1 MKVQRFEDLEIW
13 KEVREIALKIKEL
26 SRKSEFSKDYKFV
39 AQITSASGSTMDNI
53 AEGFD
58 RDGNKEFFQFLSI
71 AKGSNS
77 ETRSQAYRAF
87 DYKYI
92 NEAELNEILTRTE
105 KLKAKINSLMLY
117 LKNSDRKG
125 NKYTWTFNVQC
136 STFNVQRTAQN
147 VEPKTYNVQRRTSHI
162 S

>member
-13 KEVREIALKIKEL
+13 KEAREIALTIKEL
-26 SRKSEFSKDYKFV
+26 TRKSEFSKDYKFV

-77 ETRSQAYRAF
+77 ETRSQAYRAYDF
-87 DYKYI
+87 KYI
-92 NEAELNEILTRTE
+92 DEEELNKILLLTE
-105 KLKAKINSLMLY
+105 KLKAKINSLMIY

-125 NKYTWTFNVQC
+125 NKY
-136 STFNVQRTAQN
+136 S
-147 VEPKTYNVQRRTSHI
+147 
-162 S
+162 

>member
-13 KEVREIALKIKEL
+13 KEARELALLIKVL
-26 SRKSEFSKDYKFV
+26 TRKSEFSKDYKFV
-39 AQITSASGSTMDNI
+39 AQITSSSGSTMDNI

-71 AKGSNS
+71 SKGSNA

-92 NEAELNEILTRTE
+92 DQIELDDILLRTE
-105 KLKAKINSLMLY
+105 KLKVKINSLMLY

-125 NKYTWTFNVQC
+125 NKYT
-136 STFNVQRTAQN
+136 
-147 VEPKTYNVQRRTSHI
+147 
-162 S
+162 

>member
-13 KEVREIALKIKEL
+13 KEAREIAFTIKEL
-26 SRKSEFSKDYKFV
+26 TRKSEFSKDYKFV

-77 ETRSQAYRAF
+77 ETRSQAYRAYDF
-87 DYKYI
+87 KYI
-92 NEAELNEILTRTE
+92 DEEELNKILLLTE
-105 KLKAKINSLMLY
+105 KLKAKINSLMIY

-125 NKYTWTFNVQC
+125 NKY
-136 STFNVQRTAQN
+136 S
-147 VEPKTYNVQRRTSHI
+147 
-162 S
+162 

>member
-13 KEVREIALKIKEL
+13 KEAREISALIKEL
-26 SRKSEFSKDYKFV
+26 TRKPDFSKDFKF
-39 AQITSASGSTMDNI
+39 ASQITSSSGSTMDNI

-92 NEAELNEILTRTE
+92 DEVELKEILTRTE

-125 NKYTWTFNVQC
+125 NKY
-136 STFNVQRTAQN
+136 S
-147 VEPKTYNVQRRTSHI
+147 
-162 S
+162 